1 MKEDLRKKLTINF
14 ASFVKKIEMYSNN
27 KSIIVNLNEE
37 SYSNFFNDYVDELN
51 VAKKNKQ
58 ISSLESELLKNPDEA
73 SYNQYL
79 SLKNS

>member
-1 MKEDLRKKLTINF
+1 MPLLLKKLKCIQITKVLLLILMM
-14 ASFVKKIEMYSNN
+14 S
-27 KSIIVNLNEE
+27 LTQT
-37 SYSNFFNDYVDELN
+37 FFNDYVDELN